1 MATKRARTVRRED
14 DRARKK
20 DLEARLALAKL
31 EVGGAP
37 ERPLVVVSASVVE
50 PQALGL
56 ACIAC
61 DAVNGRLVEH
71 VVAPHAGEI
80 LRLVTTR
87 CFECGSTA
95 KHWFRISPPRLN

>member
-31 EVGGAP
+31 EVGGSP
-37 ERPLVVVSASVVE
+37 ERPIVVVSASVVE
-50 PQALGL
+50 PHALGL
-56 ACIAC
+56 PCIAC
-61 DAVNGRLVEH
+61 DAVNERLVEH
-71 VVAPHAGEI
+71 VVAPHAGEL

-87 CFECGSTA
+87 CFDCGTVA
-95 KHWFRISPPRLN
+95 KRWFRLAPPRLN

>member
-37 ERPLVVVSASVVE
+37 ERPLVVVAAAVVG
-50 PQALGL
+50 PRARGL